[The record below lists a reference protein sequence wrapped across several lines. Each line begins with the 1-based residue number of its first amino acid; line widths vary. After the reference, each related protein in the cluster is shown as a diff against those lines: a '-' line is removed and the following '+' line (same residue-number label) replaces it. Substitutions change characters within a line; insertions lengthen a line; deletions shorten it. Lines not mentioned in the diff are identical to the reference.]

1 MIYKLIFFFFS
12 MSIFSC
18 NSTKE
23 VSTTEKEVK
32 ESNELQG
39 EDLVIKEIYYQK
51 WMAGIK
57 GGGSGINLHFTL
69 EKKLERG
76 INIYKIQIENI
87 ETTTIKKIDELNY
100 VASFETKQNDLNLDE
115 DPLKEYGNEAP
126 KQKTTNLKKG
136 QVKIF
141 LMKDSKTFYK
151 IIDDVKEKPTIAYPS
166 MKPQN
171 NDE

>member
-23 VSTTEKEVK
+23 GSTTEKEVK

-69 EKKLERG
+69 EKKLS
-76 INIYKIQIENI
+76 
-87 ETTTIKKIDELNY
+87 L
-100 VASFETKQNDLNLDE
+100 L
-115 DPLKEYGNEAP
+115 
-126 KQKTTNLKKG
+126 
-136 QVKIF
+136 
-141 LMKDSKTFYK
+141 
-151 IIDDVKEKPTIAYPS
+151 PS
-166 MKPQN
+166 T
-171 NDE
+171 